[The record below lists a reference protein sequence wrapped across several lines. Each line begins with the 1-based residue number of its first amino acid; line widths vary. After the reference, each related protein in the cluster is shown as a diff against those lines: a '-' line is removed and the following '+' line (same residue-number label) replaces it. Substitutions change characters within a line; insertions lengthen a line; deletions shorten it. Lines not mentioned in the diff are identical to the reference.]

1 MSGKDRGKRIAS
13 PPETLEIAVSLARIG
28 WPVFPVSIYEA
39 ADGTRSK
46 VPAVKWKEW
55 ATTDV
60 KAVAKAWAGEHSGR
74 WIGVYAGKAGIVVLD
89 LDPAKK
95 AWTTA
100 TGKVFPAKLSGRD
113 SIAKAGLDIVD
124 TFNYPTHRKGGR
136 HYVYAAPEGLDLTI
150 GADIVVDGVKL
161 EGADVRSGNG
171 LMIYYGP
178 ELTPRRSCSVP
189 GHPKGRLSD
198 DGRTFYCA
206 GCDNTFPTG
215 PDLAPAPDWIL
226 VERGREAYNGG
237 TDRDPSATEER
248 FRSRLNDGKP
258 KKKFAKLIRSVE
270 FPKGAAH
277 EPMLEVVA
285 ALVGEGVRHTPGVL
299 RLLDETRERYVHGGA
314 DRARD
319 WENAVD
325 GSVRRF
331 GLPLPTLTMTK
342 AERKAI
348 EQRNAPA
355 AIEERKAERKGV
367 YRASKHKAA
376 IEAASDPDADRPLP
390 GDRVLEDAALA
401 DELANVLRGRW
412 AFADGYGVMRYVKK
426 GKHGGRWK
434 AVEEHSLVE
443 AIRRH
448 LVSIE
453 IDEHTA
459 AAMRGD
465 NKAIDKARTLLS
477 RSRAAAVGRF
487 VIGILAEDEPVFDAH
502 PDLLNTPS
510 GVVDLRT
517 GELSDADPMLYLTK
531 MTDAPYDPKAD
542 MTMWEAAATSLPP
555 QVVDYLQV
563 RLGQGLTGYTPD
575 DDTLVIFEGAGEN
588 GKTAW
593 LIGYRKAL
601 GDYARKLPDRLMV
614 GDPGD
619 HPTTLMTLMGA
630 RAGII
635 EELPE
640 GRQLNVKRLKDVVGT
655 PEITARK
662 MRQDDVTFPNTT
674 CIFLA
679 TNYLPIV
686 AETDHGTWRRLVLIR
701 FRHTYVKRKRDVT
714 SARHRVGDPKIKRHF
729 EHHADAGLLRWLVE
743 GARRWYELD
752 ERMPAPPKIVRKD
765 TASWRLDAD
774 PILAYVR
781 ERIVHDEGFAI
792 TTTDLAAD
800 FNRWLEARGHRPWTS
815 QTINSRFQGHVS
827 MDGVERKMVKFSAR
841 VAPSR
846 PRSVLAVK
854 PIPKSTTSWRGI
866 RFEEEQTSYMSEAE
880 RDAAALREMEERLG

>member
-60 KAVAKAWAGEHSGR
+60 KTVAKAWAGEHSGR

-95 AWTTA
+95 SWTTA

-150 GADIVVDGVKL
+150 GADIKVDGVTL
-161 EGADVRSGNG
+161 EGADVRSGAG

-178 ELTPRRSCSVP
+178 ELTAP
-189 GHPKGRLSD
+189 
-198 DGRTFYCA
+198 
-206 GCDNTFPTG
+206 PT
-215 PDLAPAPDWIL
+215 LAPAPDWIL
-226 VERGREAYNGG
+226 VERERESFNGG

-248 FRSRLNDGKP
+248 FRSRLNGGKP
-258 KKKFAKLIRSVE
+258 KKKLAKLIRSVD

-285 ALVGEGVRHTPGVL
+285 ALIGEGVRHTPGVL
-299 RLLDETRERYVHGGA
+299 TLLDETRERYVRGGA

-331 GLPLPTLTMTK
+331 GLPLPTLQMSK
-342 AERKAI
+342 AEKKAI
-348 EQRNAPA
+348 EQRNKPDAVEA
-355 AIEERKAERKGV
+355 RKKERKGV
-367 YRASKHKAA
+367 YRAEKHRAA
-376 IEAASDPDADRPLP
+376 IESASDPDADRPLP

-412 AFADGYGVMRYVKK
+412 AFADGYGVMRYMKA
-426 GKHGGRWK
+426 GAAGRWK
-434 AVEEHSLVE
+434 PVEEHALVE
-443 AIRRH
+443 AIRR
-448 LVSIE
+448 LLIEIE

-459 AAMRGD
+459 AAMRSD
-465 NKAIDKARTLLS
+465 QKAVDKARTLLS
-477 RSRAAAVGRF
+477 RSRAAAVARF
-487 VIGILAEDEPVFDAH
+487 VIGILAEDEPVFDSH

-517 GELSDADPMLYLTK
+517 GELSKADPMLYLTK

-542 MTMWEAAATSLPP
+542 MTMWEKAATSLPAK
-555 QVVDYLQV
+555 VVDYLQV
-563 RLGQGLTGYTPD
+563 RLGQALTGYTPD

-593 LIGYRKAL
+593 LIGFRKTL

-619 HPTTLMTLMGA
+619 HPTTLMTLQGA

-674 CIFLA
+674 CLFLA

-701 FRHTYVKRKRDVT
+701 FRFTYVKHRRDVT
-714 SARHRVGDPKIKRHF
+714 SERHRLGDPKIKRHF
-729 EHHADAGLLRWLVE
+729 EHEPDAGLLRWLVE
-743 GARRWYELD
+743 GARRWYEND
-752 ERMPAPPKIVRKD
+752 ERMPEPPKVVRKD
-765 TASWRLDAD
+765 TEAWRMDAD
-774 PILAYVR
+774 PILAYSR
-781 ERIVHDEGFAI
+781 ERLVHDEGFAI

-800 FNRWLEARGHRPWTS
+800 FNQWLERRGHHAWTN

-827 MDGVERKMVKFSAR
+827 MDGIERKMVKFSAK

-846 PRSVLAVK
+846 PRSILSTK

-866 RFEEEQTSYMSEAE
+866 RFADEPSYIPSEAE
-880 RDAAALREMEERLG
+880 RDAAALRDLEARLTR

>member
-60 KAVAKAWAGEHSGR
+60 KVVAKAWAGEHSGR

-89 LDPAKK
+89 LDPSKPVFENGKK
-95 AWTTA
+95 VRVT
-100 TGKVFPAKLSGRD
+100 LSGRD
-113 SIAKAGLDIVD
+113 SVANAGLDIVD
-124 TFNYPTHRKGGR
+124 TFNYSTHRKGGR
-136 HYVYAAPEGLDLTI
+136 HYVYAAPEGVELTI

-161 EGADVRSGNG
+161 EGVDVRSGAG

-178 ELTPRRSCSVP
+178 ELTAP
-189 GHPKGRLSD
+189 PK
-198 DGRTFYCA
+198 
-206 GCDNTFPTG
+206 
-215 PDLAPAPDWIL
+215 LAPAPDWIL
-226 VERGREAYNGG
+226 VERGREAFNGG
-237 TDRDPSATEER
+237 ADRDPSATEER
-248 FRSRLNDGKP
+248 FRARLIDGKP

-285 ALVGEGVRHTPGVL
+285 ALVGEGARHTPGVL

-342 AERKAI
+342 DERKAI

-355 AIEERKAERKGV
+355 AIEQRKTERKGA

-459 AAMRGD
+459 AAMRQD

-477 RSRAAAVGRF
+477 RSRASAVARF

-542 MTMWEAAATSLPP
+542 MTMWNAAATSLPP
-555 QVVDYLQV
+555 EVVDYLQV

-781 ERIVHDEGFAI
+781 ERLVHDEGFAI

-800 FNRWLEARGHRPWTS
+800 FNRWLEGRGHRPWTS

-827 MDGVERKMVKFSAR
+827 MDGIERKMVKFSAK

-846 PRSVLAVK
+846 PRSVLSVK

-866 RFEEEQTSYMSEAE
+866 RFDEEPTSYMSEAE